1 MASATRSL
9 MSYSVLTQPLPSH
22 LGIAKTWPCVPR
34 RGGLLISASL
44 NKSSDQETKK
54 VEVVDFDGTN
64 DSGSLKEQQNVARG
78 SGESGDEGFEAG
90 IQRLRDA
97 SREQVVGAGEQSPN
111 FWLGVL
117 EETRLIQ
124 WPSFPYVL
132 STTGLVLAVIFA
144 ATLALLTVNAVFA
157 SISDA
162 VFANEAVA
170 TIWHLR

>member
-1 MASATRSL
+1 MASAMCTFR
-9 MSYSVLTQPLPSH
+9 VLTQPLLSQR
-22 LGIAKTWPCVPR
+22 GIARTWPGIPR
-34 RGGLLISASL
+34 RGVILITASL

-54 VEVVDFDGTN
+54 REVVDFDGTD
-64 DSGSLKEQQNVARG
+64 DSNSSKEQRKVDESVG
-78 SGESGDEGFEAG
+78 KSGDEGFEEG
-90 IQRLRDA
+90 IQRLREA

-170 TIWHLR
+170 TAWHLR